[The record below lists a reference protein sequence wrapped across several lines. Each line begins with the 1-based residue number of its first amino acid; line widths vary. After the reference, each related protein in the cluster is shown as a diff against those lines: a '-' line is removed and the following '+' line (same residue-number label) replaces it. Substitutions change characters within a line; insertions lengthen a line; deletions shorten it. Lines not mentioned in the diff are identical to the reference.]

1 MDILCTLYTKTRET
15 RTESDI
21 RLIVRLF
28 VPSFVLLVEMRAFPT
43 GLLEKFGT
51 GTIAN
56 AS

>member
-1 MDILCTLYTKTRET
+1 MYALYTKTRET

-21 RLIVRLF
+21 RLIVRSF
-28 VPSFVLLVEMRAFPT
+28 VPSFVLSVKMRAFST
-43 GLLEKFGT
+43 GLLEKFGP